1 MSLAGNGR
9 REIPERAPGFS
20 GVPNLT
26 VVADREP
33 AAFTSGPAVRLT
45 DVTKVYGQGT
55 RAVLALDRV
64 SLSVAPGEFTCI
76 IGASGCG
83 KSTLLNLVA
92 GLDQVSSGQLA
103 TAGQVTLMFQEPALF
118 PWLSASKNV
127 EPALRARGGPKG
139 ERRPRALELL
149 AARPPARV

>member
-9 REIPERAPGFS
+9 RTPPEHAPGAS

-33 AAFTSGPAVRLT
+33 AAFAAGPAVRLT

-55 RAVLALDRV
+55 RAVLALDKV

-83 KSTLLNLVA
+83 KSTLLDRKSTRLN
-92 GLDQVSSGQLA
+92 SSHTVISYAVFCLKKKN
-103 TAGQVTLMFQEPALF
+103 M
-118 PWLSASKNV
+118 SKV
-127 EPALRARGGPKG
+127 GFT
-139 ERRPRALELL
+139 
-149 AARPPARV
+149 